1 MKAVIGWFRER
12 LPISGGQ
19 IRDAVDEPLP
29 AHLKQWWF
37 CLGGTPA
44 YLFLVQIVTG
54 ILLAFYY
61 QPSPGTAYES
71 VRDIT
76 YHVDYGWFIRGLHK
90 WGATLMVAAVVLH
103 QIRVYFTGAYRKPR
117 EINWMVGMLLLML
130 TLTTGFTG
138 YSLVFEQLSYWGAT
152 VAGNIS
158 DTVPVIGGFLK
169 RGLLGGDAYSART
182 LPRLFILH
190 GAVLPVSMLFLL
202 GVHIALIRLQGVA
215 PQVPGTKEKHTYS
228 LFPDHVLTELLVG
241 LGLTL
246 LLAVLATTL
255 PAELGPKANPLSTPE
270 LIKPEWY
277 FYATFRWLKLFSGT
291 AAVLSMGFIVFVMGI
306 WPLIDGQIRKR
317 WKNSE
322 FSVWVGLLG
331 ASALIGLTVWE
342 AAVAH

>member
-12 LPISGGQ
+12 LPISGGE
-19 IRDAVDEPLP
+19 IRAAIDEPLP
-29 AHLKQWWF
+29 SHLKQWWF

-44 YLFLVQIVTG
+44 YLFLVQVVTG

-61 QPSPGTAYES
+61 RPSPETAYES

-76 YHVDYGWFIRGLHK
+76 YLIDYGWFIRGLHK

-117 EINWMVGMLLLML
+117 EINWMIGMLLLLL

-152 VAGNIS
+152 VASNIS
-158 DTVPVIGGFLK
+158 DTVPLIGPWLK

-182 LPRLFILH
+182 LSRFFILH
-190 GAVLPVSMLFLL
+190 GAVLPVSMMVLL
-202 GVHIALIRLQGVA
+202 GLHISLIRLQGVA
-215 PQVPGTKEKHTYS
+215 PQIPGKKEKHDYS
-228 LFPDHVLTELLVG
+228 LFPDHVSTELLVG
-241 LGLTL
+241 MGLTL

-255 PAELGPKANPLSTPE
+255 PAELGPKANPLATPE

-306 WPLIDGQIRKR
+306 WPLIDGWIRKR
-317 WKNSE
+317 WKDSE

-331 ASALIGLTVWE
+331 AAALIGLTVWE